1 MKLTDSMF
9 LLKKRLLK
17 RDNILLGII
26 LAFIFMAI
34 FSCITIMNFVSSF
47 KTSMVNSAAGRTLI
61 IDAART
67 EEDFNKISGLE
78 HIELVDSTKY
88 LNGITLDA
96 SQFDKNDIQGE
107 VELLPLLSND
117 IEIVSG
123 TNVTNEGE
131 IIIPKNF
138 YPYSLYIDEGY
149 DLVMAFFASYM
160 LDGDD
165 LIGDNITLK
174 KDGESVEFKVV
185 GTFENKILNS
195 SSACYISKE
204 DFDDLKSDIEYCSE
218 DICYEYS
225 SLMIRVDDSKNINDV
240 NDELQRLGYISFPY
254 YTFDEGMLAT
264 LTYIPLFVGGCVLII
279 SIIIIYSFFKK
290 KIHNNKFLYGVLKSV
305 GYTNGDVKS
314 VAILEGSIINIVS
327 VIIALILY
335 FIGYNI
341 VTDNCLQEFSY
352 SNFFAS
358 IPWSYMVLFVICLM
372 IFVMLVINYLTE
384 QSLKSCV
391 QKLFERV

>member
-67 EEDFNKISGLE
+67 EEDFNKINGLE

-88 LNGITLDA
+88 LNGLTLDA

-107 VELLPLLSND
+107 VELLPLLSDD

-138 YPYSLYIDEGY
+138 FFFSLYIDEGY
-149 DLVMAFFASYM
+149 DLVMAFLASYM

-225 SLMIRVDDSKNINDV
+225 SLMIRVDDSKNINYV

-290 KIHNNKFLYGVLKSV
+290 KIHNNKFLYGILKSV
-305 GYTNGDVKS
+305 GYTNSDVKS

-327 VIIALILY
+327 VIVALILY

-341 VTDNCLQEFSY
+341 VTDNYLQEFSY
-352 SNFFAS
+352 SNFFVP
-358 IPWSYMVLFVICLM
+358 IPWSYMALFVICLM
-372 IFVMLVINYLTE
+372 IFVMLVINYMTE

-391 QKLFERV
+391 HKLFERV